1 MKLRKLEEKDI
12 SRILTWMKD
21 PQQNCFFQFD
31 ADTVSADSVEEF
43 VKEAQ
48 NTQINLHLACVDD
61 NDDYLG
67 TISLKNIDHKNK
79 NAEYAISFS
88 KSAHGTGAAY
98 FATKEIL
105 RIAFETLQLNKI
117 YLNVLAYNTRAIR
130 FYEKLGFVFEG
141 EFRQHVFIHGN
152 PENLKWYSYLK
163 EDFEY
168 EDRG

>member
-152 PENLKWYSYLK
+152 PENLKWYSCLK

-168 EDRG
+168 ENRG